1 MIFKRFLSRRS
12 SNRKAPADQDALI
25 EIVRTEQDT
34 GRRMDACR
42 RISRLGELRQL
53 AESDVDAGVREIA
66 LARYRRLLCGADEG
80 GSPLPERVAEIR
92 LLQDQRMLAHVAGE
106 AVEPEVRLAA
116 IEQLTDQAALAVCA
130 LEDAVTANR
139 SAAAERLQDRQAL
152 EQVVRRIGKRD
163 KNVYR
168 IARHRLK
175 EIAEREALP
184 ERVRAQCADLCE
196 RLERLGRFENWVQD
210 RGLLELLDRQW
221 ADIEPQADE
230 AWQARYRSG
239 RERFLTTYAAYRRE
253 HEAQI
258 AAEEAR
264 EASRAARE
272 ALIEELAGGRSVVD
286 EALLEDLVRD
296 TQARWDALEPHDER
310 ALRPLAQRYL
320 AARQAAQARLGELRQ
335 RREAG
340 ARLEGLVAEAR
351 SLLQQSR
358 PLERRRAERLLES
371 AWAQCGID
379 GIDKSAVGA
388 FEEVRARLEARL
400 RKQIRHAEQRLEE
413 APGKLAELEGAL
425 ESGEL
430 RRAEP
435 LFQSL
440 QAAVALAENSGLPR
454 PRLALVGDA
463 LRGLAPRL
471 RELQRWRKFGADTHR
486 EGLCQA
492 MEALAGE
499 DVSLEAKV
507 LRLQDLQAEWKSLD
521 KGGASSNEALWQR
534 FHDASETV
542 YACCKPYLD
551 EQAARREAARAEREA
566 LCEQLE
572 RFLDQV
578 DWERIDWKQAVRAER
593 EMRNGWAALG
603 EVEGRQRRAL
613 EKRFRNAIARLDD
626 RLAAERRENQRLKR
640 DLIARIEALAE
651 EPDLHQAIEETKRLQ
666 RRWHTTVAAR
676 QREENQLWQ
685 RFRAACDAV
694 FARRREQ
701 QDAHTAELEEHLG
714 TREAICAEAE
724 SLAGRDEEPSA
735 FAEALQAIEERWHDT
750 QSLPVPS
757 RMSGALNQRW
767 REARSR
773 ALARHRELIGRQHR
787 AALDLLAR
795 QAAVCETL
803 ERAIEAGP
811 ERADAAAAQAAW
823 RALPVQRSADLQ
835 ARIEGRF
842 QAALDTLAK
851 GGDGIRA
858 ALAENAARRAGLC
871 LRLEILA
878 QVESPP
884 ELSAE
889 RLALQVDRLKEHM
902 REGEQDPLSSA
913 SRLIED
919 WYLCGAASAELA
931 PALQGRFERAREAL
945 ARAGRETEAA

>member
-1 MIFKRFLSRRS
+1 
-12 SNRKAPADQDALI
+12 
-25 EIVRTEQDT
+25 
-34 GRRMDACR
+34 MDACR
-42 RISRLGELRQL
+42 RISRLGDLRRL

-66 LARYRRLLCGADEG
+66 LARYRRLLCGAEEG
-80 GSPLPERVAEIR
+80 GSTLAERVAEIA
-92 LLQDQRMLAHVAGE
+92 LLQDQRTLAHVAGE
-106 AVEPEVRLAA
+106 ALEPEVRLAA
-116 IEQLTDQAALAVCA
+116 IEHLADQAALAACA
-130 LEDAVTANR
+130 LEDAITANR

-168 IARHRLK
+168 IARHRLR
-175 EIAEREALP
+175 EITEREALP
-184 ERVRAQCADLCE
+184 QRIRDQCADLCE
-196 RLERLGRFENWVQD
+196 RLERLGRFESWVQD
-210 RGLLELLDRQW
+210 RGLLDLLDRQW

-239 RERFLTTYAAYRRE
+239 RERFLTAYAAYRRE

-264 EASRAARE
+264 EASRRAAE
-272 ALIEELAGGRSVVD
+272 ALIGELAGCQSVAD
-286 EALLEDLVRD
+286 EVALEERLRD
-296 TQARWDALEPHDER
+296 AEARWDALAPLDEQT
-310 ALRPLAQRYL
+310 LRPLAKRYRE
-320 AARQAAQARLGELRQ
+320 AHEGARARLGALRE

-340 ARLEGLVAEAR
+340 NRLGARTEEAR

-371 AWAQCGID
+371 GRAQCGID
-379 GIDKSAVGA
+379 GIDKDAVAA
-388 FEEVRARLEARL
+388 FEEAGARLEARL

-413 APGKLAELEGAL
+413 SEGKLAELEGAL

-440 QAAVALAENSGLPR
+440 QATVALADSSGLP
-454 PRLALVGDA
+454 PKRLAPLGDA
-463 LRGLAPRL
+463 LRRLAPRL

-492 MEALAGE
+492 MESLAGE
-499 DVSLEAKV
+499 DLALEAKV
-507 LRLQDLQAEWKSLD
+507 LRLQDLQAEWKALD
-521 KGGASSNEALWQR
+521 KGGAAANDALWER
-534 FHDASETV
+534 FHAASEKV

-551 EQAARREAARAEREA
+551 QEAARREEARAERRA

-578 DWERIDWKQAVRAER
+578 DWERIDWKRAVRAER
-593 EMRNGWAALG
+593 EMRKGWAALG

-613 EKRFRNAIARLDD
+613 EKRFRAAMARLDD

-640 DLIARIEALAE
+640 DLIARVEALAE
-651 EPDLHQAIEETKRLQ
+651 EPDLHRAIEETKRLQ
-666 RRWHTTVAAR
+666 RQWRTTVAAR

-694 FARRREQ
+694 FARRREL
-701 QDAHTAELEEHLG
+701 QDAQTAELEDHLR
-714 TREAICAEAE
+714 TREAVCAEAE
-724 SLAGRDEEPSA
+724 ALAGSDEEPAA
-735 FAEALQAIEERWHDT
+735 FADALHAIEERWNDT
-750 QSLPVPS
+750 QSLPVPN
-757 RMSGALNQRW
+757 RLSGALSQRW
-767 REARSR
+767 REARGR
-773 ALARHRELIGRQHR
+773 ALARHRELVREQQR
-787 AALDLLAR
+787 AALELLAR
-795 QAAVCETL
+795 QAAVCEEL
-803 ERAIEAGP
+803 ERAVEAGP
-811 ERADAAAAQAAW
+811 ATEDLATAAQAAW

-835 ARIEGRF
+835 TRIEGRLR
-842 QAALDTLAK
+842 AALDTLER
-851 GGDGIRA
+851 GGDGIRG
-858 ALAENAARRAGLC
+858 ALADNDARRAGLC

-878 QVESPP
+878 RVESPP

-902 REGEQDPLSSA
+902 REGEQDPLSSV

-931 PALQGRFERAREAL
+931 PALQSRFERAREAL
-945 ARAGRETEAA
+945 ERAGRETEAA